1 MENDS
6 DPMPEDPQYEGR
18 SEFPGCAGVIVKL
31 IIGAVVLFVVAVAFV
46 FGVCFL
52 G

>member
-1 MENDS
+1 MEDDS
-6 DPMPEDPQYEGR
+6 DSTHEQPEYEGR
-18 SEFPGCAGVIVKL
+18 SEFPGCGGVIVKL
-31 IIGAVVLFVVAVAFV
+31 IIGAIVLFVVAVAFV